1 MSTVP
6 IIHPDPPPPP
16 PPPPPSPPR
25 ASSPPP
31 RRVLGVPLAP
41 GIDSTRGLLRL
52 WSVRWI
58 IVGTVAETLPRA
70 WATLPPE
77 WAAPM
82 PEPLKISLG
91 YLVLFALVSAGVS
104 RAIRQAP

>member
-1 MSTVP
+1 VNPTQAKNEEEEV
-6 IIHPDPPPPP
+6 IIIIADPPL
-16 PPPPPSPPR
+16 
-25 ASSPPP
+25 PPP
-31 RRVLGVPLAP
+31 RKLLGVPLAP
-41 GIDSTRGLLRL
+41 GVDSPRGLLRL

-82 PEPLKISLG
+82 PEPLKLALG
-91 YLVLFALVSAGVS
+91 YLVLLALVSAGVS

>member
-1 MSTVP
+1 VRLKSEEEENNTGSLP
-6 IIHPDPPPPP
+6 PDPPPPP
-16 PPPPPSPPR
+16 PR
-25 ASSPPP
+25 KL
-31 RRVLGVPLAP
+31 LGVPLAP
-41 GIDSTRGLLRL
+41 GVDGPRGLLRL

-70 WATLPPE
+70 WETLPAA

-82 PEPLKISLG
+82 PEPMKLALG
-91 YLVLFALVSAGVS
+91 YLVLLALVSAGVS

>member
-1 MSTVP
+1 VNPTQAKSEEEEV
-6 IIHPDPPPPP
+6 IIIADPPPPP
-16 PPPPPSPPR
+16 PPPPR
-25 ASSPPP
+25 K
-31 RRVLGVPLAP
+31 VLGVPLAP
-41 GIDSTRGLLRL
+41 GIDSPRGLLRL

-82 PEPLKISLG
+82 PEPLKLALG
-91 YLVLFALVSAGVS
+91 YLVLVALVSAGVS

>member
-1 MSTVP
+1 
-6 IIHPDPPPPP
+6 
-16 PPPPPSPPR
+16 
-25 ASSPPP
+25 
-31 RRVLGVPLAP
+31 VLGVPLAP

-104 RAIRQAP
+104 RAIRQAPDIGHGPGPLNHMVAPFDPLPP

>member
-1 MSTVP
+1 MNPTQAKNEEEEV
-6 IIHPDPPPPP
+6 IIIIADPPL
-16 PPPPPSPPR
+16 
-25 ASSPPP
+25 PPP
-31 RRVLGVPLAP
+31 RKLLGVPLAP
-41 GIDSTRGLLRL
+41 GVDSPRGLLRL

-82 PEPLKISLG
+82 PEPLKLALG
-91 YLVLFALVSAGVS
+91 YLVLLALVSAGVS